1 MDRKTL
7 RKTVRTLIFEVL
19 SEGETE
25 KADKPKVKA
34 KTKAEPAPKETK
46 PKQTKKSSP
55 GDIRIASG
63 ALGRGRFKKFVGEAG
78 ARASKEPK
86 QLMKDLGVK
95 GASGGDDI
103 AQVLSILNTA
113 IHKNDIMN
121 QAYVGANKSREQLA
135 NGESI
140 TGIGIYL
147 AGVDARNGLKFLSHT
162 LSGAKNAGFLKLK
175 GGIEL
180 GRGKEA
186 AIFIYSV

>member
-1 MDRKTL
+1 MDRKIL

-19 SEGETE
+19 REDEAE
-25 KADKPKVKA
+25 KSAKPKAKA
-34 KTKAEPAPKETK
+34 PEPAKEEK
-46 PKQTKKSSP
+46 PKQAKKASP

-86 QLMKDLGVK
+86 KLMKDLGIK

-103 AQVLSILNTA
+103 SQILSILNTA

-121 QAYVGANKSREQLA
+121 QAYVGANSSREKLA
-135 NGESI
+135 NGE
-140 TGIGIYL
+140 TVKGVGIYL

-175 GGIEL
+175 GGVEL
-180 GRGKEA
+180 GRGTDA